1 MIILNTY
8 GYCGGHLLYGFYTGG
23 LGPDQVKTRPWFS
36 RIDQGIDS
44 STNSIYQNQIAVR
57 ATMDNAHNANYGA
70 STATDHSFGRAPYS
84 LDAFQFALKYLL
96 HYHPSFG
103 NSVVFGMLY
112 AVTNGTQEQS
122 KNNLL
127 ATGFKE
133 VLVASKQG
141 GGPCSFLVAARGDIE
156 KILQGV
162 PDSLP
167 RLNIDPIV
175 ENRPSSGRF

>member
-1 MIILNTY
+1 MIIINTY
-8 GYCGGHLLYGFYTGG
+8 GYCGGHLLYGFYTES
-23 LGPDQVKTRPWFS
+23 LGPAQFETKPWAS
-36 RIDQGIDS
+36 KIDQGLDKS
-44 STNSIYQNQIAVR
+44 YNSLYQNQIAVR

-70 STATDHSFGRAPYS
+70 ATSTDHSFGRAPYS

-96 HYHPSFG
+96 HYHPSFS

-112 AVTNGTQEQS
+112 AVTNGSQEQS

-141 GGPCSFLVAARGDIE
+141 GGPCSFLVAARRDIE
-156 KILQGV
+156 KILKDV
-162 PDSLP
+162 PNSLP
-167 RLNIDPIV
+167 RLGIDPIA
-175 ENRPSSGRF
+175 ENKPSSGRF

>member
-1 MIILNTY
+1 MIIINTY

-23 LGPDQVKTRPWFS
+23 LGSDQFKTKPWAS
-36 RIDQGIDS
+36 KIDQGIDR

-70 STATDHSFGRAPYS
+70 ATATDHSFGRAPYS

-96 HYHPSFG
+96 HYHPNFG

-112 AVTNGTQEQS
+112 AVTNSTQEQS

-133 VLVASKQG
+133 VLVASKQD

-156 KILQGV
+156 KALKDV
-162 PDSLP
+162 PNSSL
-167 RLNIDPIV
+167 RLGIDTIA
-175 ENRPSSGRF
+175 EKKPSSGRF